1 MNHGKEGSMARIVR
15 FHQTGGPEVLRIE
28 EEPPAPPGEGEV
40 RIAVKAIGLNRG
52 ECLFRQG
59 AYLEAPRLPSR
70 LGYEAAGTV
79 EAIGA
84 GVTGVKVGDRV
95 STLPAFSMGKYG
107 VYGDSAVVPSHA
119 VLPFPGNLS
128 FEEGASIW
136 VAYLTAYGALV
147 EHGGLRKGH
156 HVLIT
161 AASSS
166 VGYSAIQVVRAAG
179 GVSIATTRKPE
190 KTGTLQQGGADHV
203 IVTEK
208 EDIAARV
215 MEITEGRGAD
225 LIFDAVAG
233 QSIEVLAAAA
243 AREAT
248 IFVYGLLGVEPTPF
262 PLIVAMQKGL
272 SLRGYT
278 LFEIVSVP
286 ERMERAKKYI
296 FDGLK
301 SGALWPVIDRIFRP
315 LESIVEA
322 QRYMESNQQNGKI
335 VVTV

>member
-1 MNHGKEGSMARIVR
+1 MARIVR
-15 FHQTGGPEVLRIE
+15 FHSTGGPEVLRIE
-28 EEPPAPPGEGEV
+28 EEAPSPPGEGEV
-40 RIAVKAIGLNRG
+40 RIAVKAIGLNRA
-52 ECLFRQG
+52 ESLFRQG
-59 AYLEAPRLPSR
+59 FYIEPPDLPSR

-79 EAIGA
+79 EALGA
-84 GVTGVKVGDRV
+84 GVARFKVGDRV
-95 STLPAFSMGKYG
+95 STIPSFSMGRYG
-107 VYGDSAVVPSHA
+107 VYGDSAVVPSDA
-119 VLPFPGNLS
+119 VAPLPGNLS

-136 VAYLTAYGALV
+136 MAYLTAYGALI
-147 EHGGLRKGH
+147 EHGGLRKGQ

-166 VGYSAIQVVRAAG
+166 VGYSTLQIVRAAG

-190 KTGTLQQGGADHV
+190 KAEMLLRGGADHV

-208 EDIAARV
+208 EDLATRV
-215 MEITEGRGAD
+215 MEITNGRGAD

-233 QSIEVLAAAA
+233 PSVEALAAAA
-243 AREAT
+243 AQEAT
-248 IFVYGLLGVEPTPF
+248 IFVYGILSMAPTPF
-262 PLIVAMQKGL
+262 PLMVALPKGL
-272 SLRGYT
+272 NLRGYT

-296 FDGLK
+296 YDGLK

-322 QRYMESNQQNGKI
+322 HHYLESNQQSGKI

>member
-1 MNHGKEGSMARIVR
+1 MARIVR

-28 EEPPAPPGEGEV
+28 EVEPSTPGRGEV
-40 RIAVKAIGLNRG
+40 RIAVKAIGLNRA

-59 AYLEAPRLPSR
+59 TYLEAPSLPAR
-70 LGYEAAGTV
+70 LGYEATGTV
-79 EAIGA
+79 EAVGTRVA
-84 GVTGVKVGDRV
+84 GIKVGDRV
-95 STLPAFSMGKYG
+95 STLPAFSMGTYG
-107 VYGDSAVVPSHA
+107 VYGDSVVVPSHA
-119 VLPFPGNLS
+119 VSSFPGNLS

-147 EHGGLRKGH
+147 ERGGLRRGH

-179 GVSIATTRKPE
+179 GISIATTRTPE
-190 KTGTLQQGGADHV
+190 KAGTLRQAGADHV
-203 IVTEK
+203 IVTGK
-208 EDIAARV
+208 EDLAARV
-215 MEITEGRGAD
+215 MEITEGRGAE

-233 QSIEVLAAAA
+233 QSMEALAAAA

-248 IFVYGLLGVEPTPF
+248 IFVYGMLSMEPTVF
-262 PLIVAMQKGL
+262 PLESALKKGL

-296 FDGLK
+296 FDGMK
-301 SGALWPVIDRIFRP
+301 SGALWPVIDRIFP
-315 LESIVEA
+315 LEGVVEA
-322 QRYMESNQQNGKI
+322 HRYMESNQQNGKI
-335 VVTV
+335 VITV

>member
-1 MNHGKEGSMARIVR
+1 MARIVR

-28 EEPPAPPGEGEV
+28 EAAPSPPGEGEV
-40 RIAVKAIGLNRG
+40 RIAVKAIGLNRA
-52 ECLFRQG
+52 ESLFRQG
-59 AYLEAPRLPSR
+59 MYLEASDLPSR

-79 EAIGA
+79 EAVGA
-84 GVTGVKVGDRV
+84 GVTRFKVGDRV
-95 STLPAFSMGKYG
+95 STIPAFSMGKYG
-107 VYGDSAVVPSHA
+107 VYGDSVVVPSGA
-119 VLPFPGNLS
+119 VSPLPGNLS

-147 EHGGLRKGH
+147 EHGGLRKEQ

-166 VGYSAIQVVRAAG
+166 VGYSALQVIRAAG
-179 GVSIATTRKPE
+179 GVSIATTRNPGKVQ
-190 KTGTLQQGGADHV
+190 TLRQGGADHV
-203 IVTEK
+203 IVTGK
-208 EDIAARV
+208 EDVAARV

-233 QSIEVLAAAA
+233 PSIEALAAAA

-248 IFVYGLLGVEPTPF
+248 IFVYGLLSMQPTPF
-262 PLIVAMQKGL
+262 PLIVALQKGL

-286 ERMERAKKYI
+286 ERMERARKYI
-296 FDGLK
+296 LDGLK

-322 QRYMESNQQNGKI
+322 HRYLESNQQNGKI

>member
-1 MNHGKEGSMARIVR
+1 MARIVR

-28 EEPPAPPGEGEV
+28 EVTSSPPGAGEV
-40 RIAVKAIGLNRG
+40 RIAVKAIGLNRA
-52 ECLFRQG
+52 ESLFRQG
-59 AYLEAPRLPSR
+59 MYLEAPDFPSR

-79 EAIGA
+79 EALGA
-84 GVTGVKVGDRV
+84 GVTGLKVGDRV
-95 STLPAFSMGKYG
+95 STLPAFSMGKHG
-107 VYGDSAVVPSHA
+107 VYGDSVVVPSGA
-119 VLPFPGNLS
+119 VSSLPGNLS
-128 FEEGASIW
+128 FEEGAAIW
-136 VAYLTAYGALV
+136 VAYLTAYGALI
-147 EHGGLRKGH
+147 EHGKLRKGQ

-166 VGYSAIQVVRAAG
+166 VGYSTIQVVRAAG

-190 KTGTLQQGGADHV
+190 KAEMLRQGGADHV

-215 MEITEGRGAD
+215 MEITKGRGAD

-233 QSIEVLAAAA
+233 PSVEALAAAA
-243 AREAT
+243 AREGT
-248 IFVYGLLGVEPTPF
+248 LFVYGLLSMQPTPF
-262 PLIVAMQKGL
+262 PLMAALQKGL
-272 SLRGYT
+272 SVRGYT

-286 ERMERAKKYI
+286 ERMERARKYI
-296 FDGLK
+296 LDGLK

-322 QRYMESNQQNGKI
+322 HRYLESNQQNGKI

>member
-1 MNHGKEGSMARIVR
+1 MARIVR
-15 FHQTGGPEVLRIE
+15 FHETGGPEVLRIE
-28 EEPPAPPGEGEV
+28 EVPASPPGEGEV
-40 RIAVKAIGLNRG
+40 RVAVKAIGLNRA
-52 ECLFRQG
+52 ESLFRQG
-59 AYLEAPRLPSR
+59 GYLEAPDFPSR

-79 EAIGA
+79 EALGP
-84 GVTGVKVGDRV
+84 GVTGFKVGDRV

-107 VYGDSAVVPSHA
+107 VYGDSVVVPAHA
-119 VLPFPGNLS
+119 VSSFPGNLS

-136 VAYLTAYGALV
+136 VAYLTVYGALI
-147 EHGGLRKGH
+147 EHGGLRKGQ

-166 VGYSAIQVVRAAG
+166 VGYSALQVVRAAG
-179 GVSIATTRKPE
+179 GVSIATTRKQE
-190 KTGTLQQGGADHV
+190 KAKMLLQGGANHV

-208 EDIAARV
+208 EDLAARV

-225 LIFDAVAG
+225 LVFDAVAG
-233 QSIEVLAAAA
+233 PALEAVAAAA

-248 IFVYGLLGVEPTPF
+248 IFVYGLLSMQPTPF
-262 PLIVAMQKGL
+262 PLMTALQKGL
-272 SLRGYT
+272 SIRGFT

-286 ERMERAKKYI
+286 ERMGRAREYI

-301 SGALWPVIDRIFRP
+301 SGALWPVIDRIFP
-315 LESIVEA
+315 LEGIVEA
-322 QRYMESNQQNGKI
+322 HRYMESNRQNGKI

>member
-1 MNHGKEGSMARIVR
+1 MAKIVR
-15 FHQTGGPEVLRIE
+15 FHQTGGPEVLRVE
-28 EEPPAPPGEGEV
+28 EVPSSPPGDGEV
-40 RIAVKAIGLNRG
+40 RIAVKAIGLNRA

-59 AYLEAPRLPSR
+59 AYLEAPTLPSR

-79 EAIGA
+79 EAVGTRVA
-84 GVTGVKVGDRV
+84 GFKVGDRV
-95 STLPAFSMGKYG
+95 NTLPAFSMGMYG
-107 VYGDSAVVPSHA
+107 VYGNSVVVPSHA
-119 VLPFPGNLS
+119 VSSFPGNLS

-136 VAYLTAYGALV
+136 MAYLTAYGALV
-147 EHGGLRKGH
+147 EHGGLREGH

-190 KTGTLQQGGADHV
+190 KTGMLRQAGADHV
-203 IVTEK
+203 IVAGK
-208 EDIAARV
+208 EDLAARV
-215 MEITEGRGAD
+215 MEITGGRGAD

-233 QSIEVLAAAA
+233 RSMEALAAAA

-248 IFVYGLLGVEPTPF
+248 IIVYGVLSMKPTVF
-262 PLIVAMQKGL
+262 PLEAALKKGL
-272 SLRGYT
+272 GLRGYT

-286 ERMERAKKYI
+286 ERMERARKYI
-296 FDGLK
+296 FDGVK
-301 SGALWPVIDRIFRP
+301 SGALWPVIDRIFP
-315 LESIVEA
+315 LEGIVDA
-322 QRYMESNQQNGKI
+322 HRYMESNQQNGKI

>member
-1 MNHGKEGSMARIVR
+1 MARIVR

-28 EEPPAPPGEGEV
+28 EEPSSPPGEGEV
-40 RIAVKAIGLNRG
+40 RIAVKAIGLNRA
-52 ECLFRQG
+52 ESLYRQG
-59 AYLEAPRLPSR
+59 MYLESPTLPSR

-79 EAIGA
+79 EAVGA

-95 STLPAFSMGKYG
+95 DTLPAFSMGRYG
-107 VYGDSAVVPSHA
+107 VYGDSVVVPYRA
-119 VLPFPGNLS
+119 VSSFPGNLS

-156 HVLIT
+156 HVVIT

-190 KTGTLQQGGADHV
+190 KTGVLRQAGADHV
-203 IVTEK
+203 IVTGK
-208 EDIAARV
+208 EDLAARV
-215 MEITEGRGAD
+215 MEITGGRGAE

-233 QSIEVLAAAA
+233 RSMEALAAAA

-248 IFVYGLLGVEPTPF
+248 IFVYGVLSMKPTAF
-262 PLIVAMQKGL
+262 PLDTALKKGL
-272 SLRGYT
+272 ILRGYT

-286 ERMERAKKYI
+286 ERMERARKYI

-301 SGALWPVIDRIFRP
+301 SGALWPVIDRIFP
-315 LESIVEA
+315 FESIVEA
-322 QRYMESNQQNGKI
+322 HRYMESNQQNGKI

>member
-1 MNHGKEGSMARIVR
+1 MARIVR

-28 EEPPAPPGEGEV
+28 EVAPSPPGEGEV
-40 RIAVKAIGLNRG
+40 RIAVKAIGLNRA
-52 ECLFRQG
+52 ESLFRQG
-59 AYLEAPRLPSR
+59 FYIESPPLPSR

-79 EAIGA
+79 EAVGA
-84 GVTGVKVGDRV
+84 GVARFKVGDRV
-95 STLPAFSMGKYG
+95 STIPAFSMGKYG
-107 VYGDSAVVPSHA
+107 VYGDSAVVPSDA
-119 VLPFPGNLS
+119 LASLPGNLS
-128 FEEGASIW
+128 FEEGASVW
-136 VAYLTAYGALV
+136 MSYLTAYGALI
-147 EHGGLRKGH
+147 EHGELQKGQ

-166 VGYSAIQVVRAAG
+166 VGYSTLQIVRAAG

-190 KTGTLQQGGADHV
+190 KAEMLRRGGADHV

-208 EDIAARV
+208 EDLAARV
-215 MEITEGRGAD
+215 MEITKGQGAD

-233 QSIEVLAAAA
+233 PAVEALAAAA
-243 AREAT
+243 AQEAT
-248 IFVYGLLGVEPTPF
+248 IFVYGILSMAPTPF
-262 PLIVAMQKGL
+262 PLMVALPKGL
-272 SLRGYT
+272 NLRGYT

-296 FDGLK
+296 YDGLK

-322 QRYMESNQQNGKI
+322 HRYLESNQQSGKI

>member
-1 MNHGKEGSMARIVR
+1 
-15 FHQTGGPEVLRIE
+15 VLRIE
-28 EEPPAPPGEGEV
+28 EVAPSPPREGEV
-40 RIAVKAIGLNRG
+40 RIAVKAIGLNRA
-52 ECLFRQG
+52 ESLFRQG
-59 AYLEAPRLPSR
+59 MYLEAPDLPSR

-79 EAIGA
+79 EAVGA
-84 GVTGVKVGDRV
+84 GVTRFKVGDRV

-107 VYGDSAVVPSHA
+107 VYGDSVVVPSDA
-119 VLPFPGNLS
+119 VSSLPGNLS

-136 VAYLTAYGALV
+136 VAYLTAYGALI
-147 EHGGLRKGH
+147 EHGGLRKGQ

-166 VGYSAIQVVRAAG
+166 VGYSTIQVVRAAG

-190 KTGTLQQGGADHV
+190 KAEMLRQ
-203 IVTEK
+203 
-208 EDIAARV
+208 EDLAARV

-233 QSIEVLAAAA
+233 PSMEALAAAA

-248 IFVYGLLGVEPTPF
+248 IFVYGLLSMEPTPF
-262 PLIVAMQKGL
+262 PLIVALQKGL

-286 ERMERAKKYI
+286 ERMERAREYI

-322 QRYMESNQQNGKI
+322 HRYLESNQQNGKI

>member
-1 MNHGKEGSMARIVR
+1 MARIVR

-28 EEPPAPPGEGEV
+28 EEPSSPPGEGEV
-40 RIAVKAIGLNRG
+40 RIAVKAIGLNRA
-52 ECLFRQG
+52 ESLYRQG
-59 AYLEAPRLPSR
+59 MYFESPTLPSR

-79 EAIGA
+79 EAVGA
-84 GVTGVKVGDRV
+84 GVTGVTVGDRV
-95 STLPAFSMGKYG
+95 DTLPAFSMGRYG
-107 VYGDSAVVPSHA
+107 VYGDSAVVPYRA
-119 VLPFPGNLS
+119 VSSFPGNLS

-147 EHGGLRKGH
+147 ERGGLRKGH
-156 HVLIT
+156 HVVIT

-190 KTGTLQQGGADHV
+190 KTGVLRQAGADHV
-203 IVTEK
+203 IVTGK
-208 EDIAARV
+208 EDLAARV
-215 MEITEGRGAD
+215 MEITGGRGAE

-233 QSIEVLAAAA
+233 RSMEALAAAA

-248 IFVYGLLGVEPTPF
+248 IFVYGVLSMKPTVF
-262 PLIVAMQKGL
+262 PLDTALKKGL
-272 SLRGYT
+272 ILRGYT
-278 LFEIVSVP
+278 LYEIVSVP
-286 ERMERAKKYI
+286 ERMERARKYI

-301 SGALWPVIDRIFRP
+301 SGALWPVIDRIFP
-315 LESIVEA
+315 FESIVEA
-322 QRYMESNQQNGKI
+322 HRYMESNQQNGKI

>member
-1 MNHGKEGSMARIVR
+1 MARIVR
-15 FHQTGGPEVLRIE
+15 FHETGGPEVLRIE
-28 EEPPAPPGEGEV
+28 EVPPSPPGEGEV
-40 RIAVKAIGLNRG
+40 RIAVKAIGLNRA
-52 ECLFRQG
+52 ESLFRQG
-59 AYLEAPRLPSR
+59 GYLEAPDFPSR

-79 EAIGA
+79 EALGT
-84 GVTGVKVGDRV
+84 GVTGFKVGDRV

-107 VYGDSAVVPSHA
+107 VYGDSVVVPAHA
-119 VLPFPGNLS
+119 VSSFPGNLS

-136 VAYLTAYGALV
+136 VAYLTVYGALI
-147 EHGGLRKGH
+147 EHGGLRKGQ

-179 GVSIATTRKPE
+179 GVSIAATRKQE
-190 KTGTLQQGGADHV
+190 KAKMLLQGGADHV

-208 EDIAARV
+208 EDLAARV

-225 LIFDAVAG
+225 LVFDSVAG
-233 QSIEVLAAAA
+233 PSMETLAAAA

-248 IFVYGLLGVEPTPF
+248 IFVYGLLSMQPTPF
-262 PLIVAMQKGL
+262 PLMTALQKGL
-272 SLRGYT
+272 SIRGFT

-286 ERMERAKKYI
+286 ERMERARKYI
-296 FDGLK
+296 FDGMA
-301 SGALWPVIDRIFRP
+301 SGALWPVIDRIFP
-315 LESIVEA
+315 LEGIVEA
-322 QRYMESNQQNGKI
+322 HRYMESNRQNGKI